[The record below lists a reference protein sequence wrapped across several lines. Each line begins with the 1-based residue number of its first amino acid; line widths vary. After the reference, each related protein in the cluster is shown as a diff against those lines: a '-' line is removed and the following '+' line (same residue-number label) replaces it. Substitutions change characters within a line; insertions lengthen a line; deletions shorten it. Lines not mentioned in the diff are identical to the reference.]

1 MFRGNLRFVRRN
13 SLFRFEEIDIL
24 IDIIKGCVFGK
35 LLFLFSQFD
44 ILIDIIK
51 SCVFRK
57 CQFCIYAL
65 FTMLYNLDCF
75 VFVICLLYT

>member
-1 MFRGNLRFVRRN
+1 MFRGNPHYVQRK

-44 ILIDIIK
+44 ILIDMIK
-51 SCVFRK
+51 SYLLRK
-57 CQFCIYAL
+57 R
-65 FTMLYNLDCF
+65 
-75 VFVICLLYT
+75 

>member
-1 MFRGNLRFVRRN
+1 MFRGNPHYVWRN
-13 SLFRFEEIDIL
+13 SLFCFSQFDIL

-35 LLFLFSQFD
+35 LLFLFLQFV

-57 CQFCIYAL
+57 CQFGIYVL
-65 FTMLYNLDCF
+65 FT
-75 VFVICLLYT
+75 LL